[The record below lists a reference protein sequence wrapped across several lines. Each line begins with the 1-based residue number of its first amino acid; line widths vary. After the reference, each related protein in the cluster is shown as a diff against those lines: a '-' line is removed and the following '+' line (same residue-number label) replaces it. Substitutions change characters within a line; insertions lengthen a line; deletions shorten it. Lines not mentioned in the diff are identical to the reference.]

1 MKTIEAVRT
10 HIREKIAE
18 AIFAKYQEKVLGG
31 EIVLQNPPKET
42 LGEFA
47 FGCFSLSKT
56 LKKNPAEIAKELQD
70 YFAENADEVISR
82 AEAIGPYLNVY
93 LNRAQY
99 ADTVLK
105 EIAKLGEKFG
115 SHKIGKGKRV
125 MIEFS
130 SPNTNKPQHLGHV
143 RNNMLGFSLSL
154 LAEKIGYEA
163 VRVTLV
169 NDRGIHIMQSML
181 AYKKW
186 GELEGDT
193 PDKSDLKPDHFVG
206 KYYVEYNKRN
216 KKLVEK
222 ALEKDEN
229 FSKLAGKEQED
240 YKREVAR
247 NTPLAKE
254 AQEML
259 REWEAGDPTVRKLWE
274 KMNGWALEGIR
285 KTYVDLGV
293 YFDDEI
299 FESDIYTQGKD
310 IVFEGEKSGVFT
322 KDEKNRIVA
331 NLEDVNLPN
340 KVLLRSDGTS
350 LYVTQDLYLAIYKF
364 ENWYIDISVYVV
376 ASEQDLHFKQLFAI
390 LKKLG
395 HSFANED
402 QLIHRS
408 YGWIFLP
415 EGRMKSREGKVVDAD
430 DVIAEIIDL
439 AKKKAEASE
448 TSTKSNLETTSRQV
462 GLGALKFF
470 LLSHSAKSTI
480 TYDPKKTLAFE
491 GFTGPFVQYA
501 HARAK
506 SVLRKAGEKLTT
518 KIDCTTLQ
526 DDESF
531 FLVKKLSDY
540 PKKTLEAAI
549 MYDPSIMALYLF
561 ELAQTFNT
569 FYHAKPILKAEAEEK
584 QARLLLASAT
594 ADVLK
599 NGLELLGIEAP
610 EEM

>member
-1 MKTIEAVRT
+1 MKTIESLRT
-10 HIREKIAE
+10 EIRLAISKALASLYEGSFE
-18 AIFAKYQEKVLGG
+18 AG
-31 EIVLQNPPKET
+31 EIVLETPPKET
-42 LGEFA
+42 LGDLTFA
-47 FGCFSLSKT
+47 VFPVAKS
-56 LKKNPAEIAKELQD
+56 LKKNPAEIAKDLAS
-70 YFAENADEVISR
+70 YFSEHQSDLMAKVSAM
-82 AEAIGPYLNVY
+82 GPYVNISLS
-93 LNRAQY
+93 RTAY
-99 ADTVLK
+99 AEIVLK
-105 EIAKLGEKFG
+105 EISKQGEKFG

-125 MIEFS
+125 MIEYS

-186 GELEGDT
+186 GDPEGDT
-193 PDKSDLKPDHFVG
+193 PEKSDLKPDHFVG

-216 KKLVEK
+216 KKQIEK
-222 ALEKDEN
+222 ALEGDTKFET
-229 FSKLAGKEQED
+229 LQGKEQDD

-247 NTPLAKE
+247 TTPLAQE

-259 REWEAGDPTVRKLWE
+259 REWEAGNPEVLKLWE

-293 YFDDEI
+293 FFDDEI
-299 FESDIYTQGKD
+299 FESDIYTKGKD
-310 IVFEGEKSGVFT
+310 IVFEGEKAGVFVR
-322 KDEKNRIVA
+322 DDKNRIVA

-364 ENWYIDISVYVV
+364 ENWHIDVSVYVV

-395 HSFANED
+395 YSFANEN

-430 DVIAEIIDL
+430 DVITEIIDL

-448 TSTKSNLETTSRQV
+448 TSSKSDLVKTSRQV

-491 GFTGPFVQYA
+491 GYTGPFIQYS

-506 SVLRKAGEKLTT
+506 SVLRKADT
-518 KIDCTTLQ
+518 KIASKIDFSVLQ

-531 FLVKKLSDY
+531 FLTKKLADY
-540 PKKTLEAAI
+540 PRKTLEAATL
-549 MYDPSIMALYLF
+549 YDPSIMALYLF
-561 ELAQTFNT
+561 ELAQSFNT
-569 FYHAKPILKAEAEEK
+569 FYHSKPILKAEDNEK
-584 QARLLLASAT
+584 QARLLVTQAT
-594 ADVLK
+594 ATVLK
-599 NGLELLGIEAP
+599 DGLSLLGIEAP

>member
-1 MKTIEAVRT
+1 MKTIELVRKE
-10 HIREKIAE
+10 IRTVISE
-18 AIFAKYQEKVLGG
+18 ALESLYKEEIEPGIVVL
-31 EIVLQNPPKET
+31 ENPPKEG
-42 LGEFA
+42 LGDLTFA
-47 FGCFSLSKT
+47 TFPLAKT
-56 LKKNPAEIAKELQD
+56 LRKNPGEIASELAT
-70 YFAENADEVISR
+70 YLSENQVKIISKV
-82 AEAIGPYLNVY
+82 EANGPYLNIFLSRLLY
-93 LNRAQY
+93 SEI
-99 ADTVLK
+99 VLT
-105 EIAKLGEKFG
+105 EITKLGAKYG
-115 SHKIGKGKRV
+115 SHSIGNGKRV
-125 MIEFS
+125 MIEYS

-143 RNNMLGFSLSL
+143 RNDVLGFSMSL
-154 LAEKIGYEA
+154 LVEKVGYEA
-163 VRVTLV
+163 VRMLLI
-169 NDRGIHIMQSML
+169 NDRGIHIMQSIL

-186 GELEGDT
+186 GEPEGDT
-193 PDKSDLKPDHFVG
+193 PEKSGLKPDHFVG

-216 KKLVEK
+216 KKQIEK
-222 ALEKDEN
+222 ALENDEK
-229 FSKLAGKEQED
+229 FATLQGKEQED

-247 NTPLAKE
+247 KTPLAQE

-259 REWEAGDPTVRKLWE
+259 REWEAGDPKVRELWE

-299 FESDIYTQGKD
+299 FESDIYTKGKD
-310 IVFEGEKSGVFT
+310 IVFKGEKEGVFVRDD
-322 KDEKNRIVA
+322 KGRIVA
-331 NLEDVNLPN
+331 NLEDVKLPN

-364 ENWYIDISVYVV
+364 ENWHIDISVYVV

-395 HSFANED
+395 YSFANEN

-439 AKKKAEASE
+439 AKKKAESSE
-448 TSTKSNLETTSRQV
+448 TSTKNNLEVTSKHV

-480 TYDPKKTLAFE
+480 TYDPKQTLAFE
-491 GFTGPFVQYA
+491 GYTGPFIQYS

-506 SVLRKAGEKLTT
+506 SVLRKADT
-518 KIDCTTLQ
+518 KVTSKVDFSTLQ

-540 PKKTLEAAI
+540 PRKTLEAATL
-549 MYDPSIMALYLF
+549 YDPSIMALYLF
-561 ELAQTFNT
+561 ELAQSFNT
-569 FYHAKPILKAEAEEK
+569 FYHSKPILKAEEKEK
-584 QARLLLASAT
+584 QARLLLAQAT
-594 ADVLK
+594 ATVLK
-599 NGLELLGIEAP
+599 DGLSLLGIEAP